1 MKVLFVCTANICRS
15 AYATRRAVA
24 LAAADSGVL
33 FAGAGTHARPGM
45 AMSAEMAR
53 ELEARG
59 GSAEGFA
66 SMPLGSHV
74 RSADLVLTMQE
85 AHRSFVLE
93 EYPELTTRTFTIR
106 QFAAALEA
114 MAPEAMAPEAMALER
129 LAAGPSPADL
139 VRTAYRMR
147 GVSPGDV
154 ADPYGRGQ
162 EAARICADEI
172 DGLLAVI
179 LPRLTGLTGPT
190 QLTERVR

>member
-24 LAAADSGVL
+24 LTAADSGVL

-53 ELEARG
+53 ELQARG
-59 GSAEGFA
+59 GSAEGFV
-66 SMPLGSHV
+66 SMPLGPHV
-74 RSADLVLTMQE
+74 RSADVVLTMQE
-85 AHRSFVLE
+85 THRAFVLE

-114 MAPEAMAPEAMALER
+114 MALEVVAAEEP
-129 LAAGPSPADL
+129 AAGTSPAAGRSPADL

-172 DGLLAVI
+172 DDLLAVI
-179 LPRLTGLTGPT
+179 LPWLTGPLRLTG
-190 QLTERVR
+190 RVR

>member
-24 LAAADSGVL
+24 LTTPDAGLL
-33 FAGAGTHARPGM
+33 FAGAGTHARPGL

-66 SMPLGSHV
+66 SMPLGPLA
-74 RSADLVLTMQE
+74 RSADLVLTMEE
-85 AHRSFVLE
+85 AHRSFVLD
-93 EYPELTTRTFTIR
+93 EYPGLVTRTFTIR
-106 QFAAALEA
+106 QFAATLDDV
-114 MAPEAMAPEAMALER
+114 P
-129 LAAGPSPADL
+129 AGTAPADL

-147 GVSPGDV
+147 GASPGDV

-172 DGLLAVI
+172 DDLLAAI
-179 LPRLTGLTGPT
+179 LPRLTAARG
-190 QLTERVR
+190 RVQ